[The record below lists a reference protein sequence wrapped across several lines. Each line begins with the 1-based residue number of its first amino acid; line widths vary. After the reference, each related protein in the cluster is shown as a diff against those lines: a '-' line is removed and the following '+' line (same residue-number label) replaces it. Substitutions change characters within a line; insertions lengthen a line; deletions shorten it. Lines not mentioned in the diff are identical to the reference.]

1 METREIRKAK
11 EGPLMADVYRADT
24 VGSLLRPRYLKLA
37 RERFESGQ
45 LPAAA
50 YKEIEDRAVDQAI
63 AMQEGVGLDVVT
75 DGELRRHTFIDQLT
89 EAVEGLTPDPG
100 DGDHV
105 PVPFH
110 DEAGELRSVF
120 AIPLSVTSRL
130 RRRRMMTVEEYAY
143 ARARARRPVKVTLP
157 SPLMLFLVWSPHRS
171 REAYSDPFELF
182 ADGLRLMREEAE
194 ELARL
199 GCQYIQ
205 VDAPDFGQLVD
216 QAQQDAWERAGI
228 SVDRVISE
236 GADMLN
242 DLATVPGVTFG
253 LHLCRGNYDSDWI
266 SSGSYE
272 TMSKQLF
279 QRATNYQVFLLE
291 YDDERSGSFAA
302 LGDLP
307 DDKVVVLGLVSS
319 KFDRM
324 EPPDQLAARIDE
336 ASRFFPRQQL
346 ALSTQCGF
354 ASAGPGNAISE
365 DAQENKLR
373 LVSEVAARVWRTG
386 G

>member
-1 METREIRKAK
+1 
-11 EGPLMADVYRADT
+11 MADVYRADI
-24 VGSLLRPRYLKLA
+24 VGSLLRPQYLKLA
-37 RERFESGQ
+37 REQYESGR

-63 AMQEGVGLDVVT
+63 AMQEGAGLDVVT
-75 DGELRRHTFIDQLT
+75 DGELRRHSFIDQLT
-89 EAVEGLTPDPG
+89 EAVEGLTPDTG
-100 DGDHV
+100 DTGHI

-110 DEAGELRSVF
+110 DEAGQLKSVF
-120 AIPLSVTSRL
+120 AIPLSVTGKL
-130 RRRRMMTVEEYAY
+130 RRRRMMTTEEFSYT
-143 ARARARRPVKVTLP
+143 RARARRPVKVTLP
-157 SPLMLFLVWSPHRS
+157 SPLMLFLVWSPQRT
-171 REAYSDPFELF
+171 RDAYPDPFELF
-182 ADGLRLMREEAE
+182 ADGLALMKEEAG

-216 QAQQDAWERAGI
+216 PAQQDAWERAGI
-228 SVDRVISE
+228 SVERVFTE

-242 DLATVPGVTFG
+242 ELATIPGVTFG

-266 SSGSYE
+266 SAGTYD
-272 TMSKQLF
+272 TISKRLF
-279 QRATNYQVFLLE
+279 RRAANYDVFLLE

-302 LGDLP
+302 LGDVP
-307 DDKVVVLGLVSS
+307 DDKVVVLGLVST

-324 EPPDQLAARIDE
+324 EPADELADRIRE
-336 ASRFFPRQQL
+336 ASQVFPREQL

-365 DAQENKLR
+365 GAQENKLR
-373 LVSEVAARVWRTG
+373 LVGEVAARVWAAG
-386 G
+386 S

>member
-1 METREIRKAK
+1 
-11 EGPLMADVYRADT
+11 MAHVYRADT
-24 VGSLLRPRYLKLA
+24 IGSLLRPTYLKLA
-37 RERFESGQ
+37 REQFEAGQ
-45 LPAAA
+45 LTPTA
-50 YKEIEDRAVDQAI
+50 YKQIEDRAVDRAI

-89 EAVEGLTPDPG
+89 EQVDGLTPDSG
-100 DGDHV
+100 DSGHI

-110 DEAGELRSVF
+110 DEAGAVKSVF
-120 AIPLSVTSRL
+120 TIPLSVTDKL
-130 RRRRMMTVEEYAY
+130 RRRRMMTVEEYSY

-157 SPLMLFLVWSPHRS
+157 SPLMLFLVWSPQRS
-171 REAYSDPFELF
+171 RDAYGDPFELF
-182 ADGLRLMREEAE
+182 ADGLRLMRSEAE

-199 GCQYIQ
+199 GCRYIQ

-216 QAQQDAWERAGI
+216 QEQRAAWERAGI
-228 SVDRVISE
+228 SVDRVFSE

-242 DLATVPGVTFG
+242 ELAAVPGVTFG

-266 SSGSYE
+266 SSGAYE
-272 TMSKQLF
+272 AISKQLF
-279 QRATNYQVFLLE
+279 QRAANYDVFLLE

-302 LGDLP
+302 LSDIP
-307 DDKVVVLGLVSS
+307 DDKVVVLGLVST

-324 EPPDQLAARIDE
+324 EPPDQLTARIGE
-336 ASRFFPRQQL
+336 ASHYFPREQL

-365 DAQENKLR
+365 GAQENKLR
-373 LVSEVAARVWRTG
+373 LVGEVADRVWRTG

>member
-1 METREIRKAK
+1 MNSESGKAK

-24 VGSLLRPRYLKLA
+24 VGSLLRPQYLKLA
-37 RERFESGQ
+37 REQFEAGQ
-45 LPAAA
+45 MAAAA

-63 AMQEGVGLDVVT
+63 AMQEAVGRDVVT

-89 EAVEGLTPDPG
+89 EQVEGLTPDSG
-100 DGDHV
+100 DSGHV

-110 DEAGELRSVF
+110 DESGALKSVF
-120 AIPLSVTSRL
+120 TIPLSVTSKL
-130 RRRRMMTVEEYAY
+130 RRRRMMTVEEYSY
-143 ARARARRPVKVTLP
+143 ARARARPPVKVTLP
-157 SPLMLFLVWSPHRS
+157 SPLMLFLVWSPRRS
-171 REAYSDPFELF
+171 RDAYRDPFELF
-182 ADGLRLMREEAE
+182 ADGLRPMREEAE

-199 GCQYIQ
+199 GCRYIQ

-216 QAQQDAWERAGI
+216 QAQRDAWERAGI
-228 SVDRVISE
+228 PVDRVFSE
-236 GADMLN
+236 GADLLN
-242 DLATVPGVTFG
+242 ELATVPGVTFG

-272 TMSKQLF
+272 SLSKQLF

-302 LGDLP
+302 LSDVP
-307 DDKVVVLGLVSS
+307 DDKVVVLGLVST
-319 KFDRM
+319 KFDTM
-324 EPPDQLAARIDE
+324 ESPDQLVARIEE
-336 ASRFFPRQQL
+336 ASRFFPRDQL

-373 LVSEVAARVWRTG
+373 LVAEVANRVWPTG
-386 G
+386 D

>member
-1 METREIRKAK
+1 MQTREIRKAK

-37 RERFESGQ
+37 RERFEAGQ
-45 LPAAA
+45 LAAAA

-89 EAVEGLTPDPG
+89 EAVEGLTPDSG
-100 DGDHV
+100 DSDHV

-110 DEAGELRSVF
+110 DEAGELKSIF

-157 SPLMLFLVWSPHRS
+157 SPLMLFLVWSPQRS
-171 REAYSDPFELF
+171 RDAYSDPFEMF

-216 QAQQDAWERAGI
+216 ESQREEWERAGI
-228 SVDRVISE
+228 SVDRVVSE

-242 DLATVPGVTFG
+242 ELATVPGVTFG

-266 SSGSYE
+266 SAGSYE

-302 LGDLP
+302 LSDVP

-365 DAQENKLR
+365 GAQENKLR
-373 LVSEVAARVWRTG
+373 LVSEVADRVWRTG